1 MRRGLIQASRC
12 AVPTSASGVFAS
24 RAFPRTF
31 IASRGFATAAEQDDV
46 VVIGG
51 GPGGYVAAIKAGQLG
66 LKVTCVEKRGKLGG
80 TCLNVGCIPSKA
92 LLHASHMYED
102 TKKYFPDHG
111 IVFDN
116 VKLDLGTMMK
126 SKDKSVNGLT
136 SGIEF
141 LFKKNNV
148 KYVKGFGKVSGANEV
163 TVDLAEG
170 GEKKL
175 SAKNIIVATGSDV
188 IGLPFLPIDEQRVV
202 SSTGAL
208 ALKEVPK
215 KMVVIG
221 GGIIGLEMGSVWRRL
236 GAEVTVVEFTDN
248 LCGGAADGE
257 VAKEFK
263 RILAKQGMKFKMGT
277 KVTGAKVDPSS
288 ITLITEPRDGGKTE
302 EVACDVVLCS
312 VGRRPYLDGL
322 GLENVGVKLDNRGR
336 VAVDDHFRSNVPS
349 IYAIGDCIPGPMLAH
364 KAEEDG
370 IAAVEIIAG
379 GHGHVDYNVVP
390 SVVYTHPEVAWV
402 GQTEEQLKAQGIQYK
417 IGKFPF
423 KANSRARTNDDDEG
437 FVKYLADAKTDKV
450 LGVHMIGPMVGEM
463 IAEPT
468 LLMAYGGS
476 SEDVARTCHAHPT
489 LSEAVKE
496 AAMAT
501 YDKAIHF

>member
-1 MRRGLIQASRC
+1 MRRGLTHSGAVSRS
-12 AVPTSASGVFAS
+12 AFAHRGHASASGRVLYA
-24 RAFPRTF
+24 
-31 IASRGFATAAEQDDV
+31 RGFATGAAQQDDV
-46 VVIGG
+46 VVVGG

-92 LLHASHMYED
+92 LLHASHIFED
-102 TKKYFPDHG
+102 TKKYFPEHG

-116 VKLDLGTMMK
+116 VKLDLGAMMK
-126 SKDKSVNGLT
+126 SKEKAVTGLT

-141 LFKKNNV
+141 LFKKNKVN
-148 KYVKGFGKVSGANEV
+148 YVKGFGKITTPNEV
-163 TVDLAEG
+163 TVDLSEG
-170 GEKKL
+170 GQKKL
-175 SAKNIIVATGSDV
+175 SAKNIIIATGSEV
-188 IGLPFLPIDEQRVV
+188 IGLPFLPIDEERVV

-208 ALKEVPK
+208 SLRQVPK

-248 LCGGAADGE
+248 ICGGADGE
-257 VAKEFK
+257 VATEFK
-263 RILAKQGMKFKMGT
+263 KILTKQGMKFKMAT
-277 KVTGAKVDPSS
+277 KVTGANMQPNS
-288 ITLITEPRDGGKTE
+288 ITLVTEAREGGKKE
-302 EVACDVVLCS
+302 EMGCDVVLCS

-322 GLENVGVKLDNRGR
+322 GLDKVGVKLDSRGR
-336 VAVDDHFRSNVPS
+336 VEVDDHFRSSVPS

-370 IAAVEIIAG
+370 IAAVENIAG
-379 GHGHVDYNVVP
+379 GAGHVDYNVVP

-402 GQTEEQLKAQGIQYK
+402 GMTEEQLKAKSIQYRV
-417 IGKFPF
+417 GKFPF

-437 FVKYLADAKTDKV
+437 FVKYLSDAKTDKV
-450 LGVHMIGPMVGEM
+450 LGVHMIGPSVGEM

-476 SEDVARTCHAHPT
+476 SEDIARTCHAHPT

>member
-1 MRRGLIQASRC
+1 
-12 AVPTSASGVFAS
+12 
-24 RAFPRTF
+24 
-31 IASRGFATAAEQDDV
+31 
-46 VVIGG
+46 
-51 GPGGYVAAIKAGQLG
+51 
-66 LKVTCVEKRGKLGG
+66 
-80 TCLNVGCIPSKA
+80 
-92 LLHASHMYED
+92 
-102 TKKYFPDHG
+102 
-111 IVFDN
+111 
-116 VKLDLGTMMK
+116 
-126 SKDKSVNGLT
+126 
-136 SGIEF
+136 
-141 LFKKNNV
+141 
-148 KYVKGFGKVSGANEV
+148 
-163 TVDLAEG
+163 
-170 GEKKL
+170 
-175 SAKNIIVATGSDV
+175 
-188 IGLPFLPIDEQRVV
+188 
-202 SSTGAL
+202 
-208 ALKEVPK
+208 
-215 KMVVIG
+215 MVVIG

-417 IGKFPF
+417 VGKFPF